1 MVRVGNLNL
10 QAKTDGTIRAKTTGD
25 FTSEAIIATFGS
37 QFRKLDLPREDIFVD
52 KGVSCCTTCNCP
64 LFKCKTAGVID
75 SGNAATAEAL
85 YLWKFTSSIKDTPV
99 LACFEP
105 ARYFTKEL

>member
-1 MVRVGNLNL
+1 MVRVDNPNL
-10 QAKTDGTIRAKTTGD
+10 QAKTDGIIRVKTEGD
-25 FTSEAIIATFGS
+25 FTSETIIVAFGS
-37 QFRKLDLPREDIFVD
+37 QFRKLGLPRENTFMG
-52 KGVSCCTTCNCP
+52 KGISCCTTCNCP

-99 LACFEP
+99 FARFEP